1 MDIDNLIKNIKI
13 KLIEKSYIQNVV
25 IEDKTFLHLKHATHN
40 KDKFHLKITIFSDE
54 MKIINKIDATKRI
67 NNILKSEI
75 ENYIHSIQILFK

>member
-54 MKIINKIDATKRI
+54 LKIINNIDATKRI

>member
-54 MKIINKIDATKRI
+54 LKIINKIDATKRI

>member
-54 MKIINKIDATKRI
+54 LKTINKIDATKRI